1 MTKHGGVG
9 AKFSLDREKNKHYTC
24 STLIIRANEELRDNF
39 FIPKYGCIFGSNKCH
54 GLVQTLNPKPILSKW
69 GGYLFTNP
77 ITSTSIQTYS
87 FFSKPKK
94 HYPNKEEWLE

>member
-54 GLVQTLNPKPILSKW
+54 GLV
-69 GGYLFTNP
+69 
-77 ITSTSIQTYS
+77 
-87 FFSKPKK
+87 
-94 HYPNKEEWLE
+94 